1 MMNIAVRNIQRA
13 KSELVNAFGSIG
25 VATIHEAQGRTGYL
39 GAGIRPV
46 NRGPHISGS
55 ALTVLATPNDNWM
68 IHVAIELALPGDILL
83 VGMTAPCTDGAFGDL
98 LAVACQARGIRG
110 LVSDAGVR
118 DIDALRDMNF
128 PVWSR
133 AISAQGTVKENPGAV
148 NVPITIGGSVINPGD
163 VIVADSDGV
172 VCVPRNT
179 ADAVLDASQERDTK
193 EHDIRTALQQGESSM
208 DLFGLR
214 TGLEAKGFTYVD
226 KAKDK

>member
-13 KSELVNAFGSIG
+13 ESGLVDALGSIG
-25 VATIHEAQGRTGYL
+25 VPTIHEAQGRSGYL
-39 GAGIRPV
+39 GAAIRPV
-46 NRGPHISGS
+46 NRGPHIGGS

-83 VGMTAPCTDGAFGDL
+83 VGMTSPCTDGAFGDL
-98 LAVACQARGIRG
+98 LGTACQARGIRG

-118 DIDALRDMNF
+118 DIDALGEMNF

-133 AISAQGTVKENPGAV
+133 AVSAQGTVKENPGAV
-148 NVPITIGGSVINPGD
+148 NVPITIGGTVINPGD

-172 VCVPRNT
+172 VCIPRNT
-179 ADAVLDASQERDTK
+179 ADAVLRASQERDNK
-193 EHDIRTALQQGESSM
+193 EHDIRAALQRGESSM

-214 TGLEAKGFTYVD
+214 AGLDEKGFRYVD
-226 KAKDK
+226 KEDDA